1 MVNRRF
7 PVAGSRGRRIPRV
20 SYGRLMAD
28 GEVFVIDRVVT
39 RPGCARRFVD
49 AYLAEYA
56 PGARE
61 RGMTLRDV
69 LVSPPIW
76 LDDATNV
83 VTATWTLPSAR
94 AWWEMT
100 WKGRPDPALGEWW
113 SRIDELVTERSRT
126 FAASAD
132 DVDGL
137 CDV

>member
-1 MVNRRF
+1 
-7 PVAGSRGRRIPRV
+7 
-20 SYGRLMAD
+20 MAD
-28 GEVFVIDRVVT
+28 GEVFVIDRVIT
-39 RPGCARRFVD
+39 RPGCAKKFVET
-49 AYLAEYA
+49 YLAEYA

-76 LDDATNV
+76 FDDRSNV
-83 VTATWTLPSAR
+83 VTATWALPSPQ

-100 WKGRPDPALGEWW
+100 WKGRTDPSLGQWW
-113 SRIDELVTERSRT
+113 TGMSGLVVERTRSV
-126 FAASAD
+126 AAGAG

>member
-1 MVNRRF
+1 MN
-7 PVAGSRGRRIPRV
+7 AGGR
-20 SYGRLMAD
+20 
-28 GEVFVIDRVVT
+28 VFVIDRVLT

-76 LDDATNV
+76 FDDETNT
-83 VTATWTLPSAR
+83 VTITWTLPDVR

-113 SRIDELVTERSRT
+113 CGIADLVQERSRS
-126 FAASAD
+126 FAASAE
-132 DVDGL
+132 DVDRL

>member
-1 MVNRRF
+1 M
-7 PVAGSRGRRIPRV
+7 AGSRGRRVPRV

-113 SRIDELVTERSRT
+113 SRIGELVAERSRI
-126 FAASAD
+126 FAATAD

>member
-1 MVNRRF
+1 M
-7 PVAGSRGRRIPRV
+7 PTPG
-20 SYGRLMAD
+20 D

-49 AYLAEYA
+49 TYLAEYA
-56 PGARE
+56 PGACD
-61 RGMTLRDV
+61 RGMTLREV

-76 LDDATNV
+76 FDADANT
-83 VTATWTLPSAR
+83 VTITWTLPNVR

-100 WKGRPDPALGEWW
+100 WKGRPDPLLGEWW
-113 SRIDELVTERSRT
+113 SQIGELVQERTRS
-126 FAASAD
+126 FAAAAK

>member
-1 MVNRRF
+1 M
-7 PVAGSRGRRIPRV
+7 G
-20 SYGRLMAD
+20 D
-28 GEVFVIDRVVT
+28 GQVFVIDRVVT

-61 RGMTLRDV
+61 RGMALRDV

-76 LDDATNV
+76 FDDRANT
-83 VTATWTLPSAR
+83 VTITWTLPNVQ

-100 WKGRPDPALGEWW
+100 WAGRSDPGLGEWW
-113 SRIDELVTERSRT
+113 SQSSELVQERSRS
-126 FAASAD
+126 FAASAY
-132 DVDGL
+132 DVDDL

>member
-1 MVNRRF
+1 
-7 PVAGSRGRRIPRV
+7 
-20 SYGRLMAD
+20 MAD
-28 GEVFVIDRVVT
+28 EVFVVDRVVT
-39 RPGCARRFVD
+39 RPGCARKFVD

-56 PGARE
+56 PGAAE

-76 LDDATNV
+76 FDDQPNT
-83 VTATWTLPSAR
+83 VTITWSLSSAR

-100 WKGRPDPALGEWW
+100 WKGRPDSSLGQWW
-113 SRIDELVTERSRT
+113 VAIGELVETRT
-126 FAASAD
+126 REVAARAV

>member
-1 MVNRRF
+1 M
-7 PVAGSRGRRIPRV
+7 AGGH
-20 SYGRLMAD
+20 
-28 GEVFVIDRVVT
+28 VFVIDRVVT

-56 PGARE
+56 PGARR

-76 LDDATNV
+76 FDDETNT
-83 VTATWTLPSAR
+83 VTITWTLPDVR

-100 WKGRPDPALGEWW
+100 WKGRPDPDVGEWW
-113 SRIDELVTERSRT
+113 CTIAELVQERSRS
-126 FAASAD
+126 FAAAAE
-132 DVDGL
+132 DVDRL

>member
-1 MVNRRF
+1 MV
-7 PVAGSRGRRIPRV
+7 GSRPRRPAPMP
-20 SYGRLMAD
+20 YGRFMAD

-39 RPGCARRFVD
+39 RPGCARQFVD

-76 LDDATNV
+76 FDESEEQVNT
-83 VTATWTLPSAR
+83 VTITWTLPSAQ
-94 AWWEMT
+94 AWWQMT
-100 WKGRPDPALGEWW
+100 WKGRPDPALGQWW
-113 SRIDELVTERSRT
+113 TRVGALVVERSRS
-126 FAASAD
+126 FAAAAA

>member
-1 MVNRRF
+1 MVGN
-7 PVAGSRGRRIPRV
+7 GRRCVPRV

-49 AYLAEYA
+49 AYLADYA
-56 PGARE
+56 PGARA
-61 RGMTLRDV
+61 RGMTLRDI

-76 LDDATNV
+76 FDDDANV
-83 VTATWTLPSAR
+83 ITATWTLPGAR

-100 WKGRPDPALGEWW
+100 WKGRPDPTLGEWW
-113 SRIDELVTERSRT
+113 SRIDELITERSRT
-126 FAASAD
+126 CAARAG

-137 CDV
+137 CNV

>member
-1 MVNRRF
+1 MPPDERDCR
-7 PVAGSRGRRIPRV
+7 AGQVGPRL
-20 SYGRLMAD
+20 SLLHMAH

-49 AYLAEYA
+49 TYLAEYA

-76 LDDATNV
+76 FDDEINT
-83 VTATWTLPSAR
+83 VTITWTLR
-94 AWWEMT
+94 DVQAWWEMT

-113 SRIDELVTERSRT
+113 SKIGELVQERSRS
-126 FAASAD
+126 FAAAIE
-132 DVDGL
+132 DVDSL